1 VELNGDAKMKDQ
13 ILLVNE
19 MTDKI
24 VDIIP
29 ETQPNEER

>member
-13 ILLVNE
+13 ILLVNA